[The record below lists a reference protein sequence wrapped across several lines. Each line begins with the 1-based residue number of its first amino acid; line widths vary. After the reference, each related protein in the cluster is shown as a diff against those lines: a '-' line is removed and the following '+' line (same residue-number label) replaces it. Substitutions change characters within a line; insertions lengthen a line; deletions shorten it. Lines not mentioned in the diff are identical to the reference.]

1 MKEEEKKEI
10 YSCLEN
16 RKLRLLFISPEA
28 LVKNQRFTWMI
39 EAANQSGYLKN
50 VIIDE
55 AHIVIEWGDFFRVD
69 YQCLE
74 PWRNK
79 LIQKNPELK
88 TILLSATF
96 ERKTVSLLKSMF
108 SQHDNWI
115 EIRCDSLRREPRFD
129 LIKAESAVDK
139 RRKTAEL
146 LRCLSRPMVVYVAA
160 PFQAYETKTIAE
172 NCGFGNVAIFTG
184 ETDSDTRKKIIKEWS
199 ENEYDLIIATSAF
212 GVGVD
217 KPDVRTVLHLYVPEN
232 ANKYYQELGRGG
244 RDGLPCLS
252 VMCIDPKSDL
262 DLAFNMTTK
271 VLSTRKI
278 VGRWNSMLNSPT
290 SSRYEDTYTLDTG
303 VKPDYHELDFA
314 EDVKTLDVKWN
325 VYVILL
331 LRRRGLLKI
340 IEMMMDPDTRS
351 YMIRIKINNELLLHD
366 SPEMI
371 DLIERIREEE
381 WKDNESDFQL
391 MRKAVIMDGKMCWS
405 EMFFETY
412 SRVSAY
418 CGGCKKH
425 ATVLDEEK
433 NRFSLVKK
441 IERPIKESLPTL
453 EKIFGNA
460 REAVFLTTLNDF
472 ELLSKVV
479 DKGFQI
485 FVLEDS
491 CTEPYMDILLNIE
504 SRSDINFMGLNE
516 YIKLL
521 EENNFYFVSGAVII
535 LYDKNIKHIYR
546 RLAKIRTLSFNG
558 NIKLLHVFLIYLY
571 FSETQKDVVSMIDG
585 PVLEEYDLERIV

>member
-558 NIKLLHVFLIYLY
+558 NIKLLHVFEKNLY

>member
-1 MKEEEKKEI
+1 
-10 YSCLEN
+10 
-16 RKLRLLFISPEA
+16 
-28 LVKNQRFTWMI
+28 
-39 EAANQSGYLKN
+39 
-50 VIIDE
+50 
-55 AHIVIEWGDFFRVD
+55 
-69 YQCLE
+69 
-74 PWRNK
+74 
-79 LIQKNPELK
+79 
-88 TILLSATF
+88 
-96 ERKTVSLLKSMF
+96 
-108 SQHDNWI
+108 
-115 EIRCDSLRREPRFD
+115 
-129 LIKAESAVDK
+129 
-139 RRKTAEL
+139 
-146 LRCLSRPMVVYVAA
+146 
-160 PFQAYETKTIAE
+160 
-172 NCGFGNVAIFTG
+172 
-184 ETDSDTRKKIIKEWS
+184 
-199 ENEYDLIIATSAF
+199 
-212 GVGVD
+212 
-217 KPDVRTVLHLYVPEN
+217 
-232 ANKYYQELGRGG
+232 
-244 RDGLPCLS
+244 
-252 VMCIDPKSDL
+252 
-262 DLAFNMTTK
+262 
-271 VLSTRKI
+271 
-278 VGRWNSMLNSPT
+278 
-290 SSRYEDTYTLDTG
+290 
-303 VKPDYHELDFA
+303 
-314 EDVKTLDVKWN
+314 
-325 VYVILL
+325 
-331 LRRRGLLKI
+331 
-340 IEMMMDPDTRS
+340 
-351 YMIRIKINNELLLHD
+351 
-366 SPEMI
+366 
-371 DLIERIREEE
+371 
-381 WKDNESDFQL
+381 

-558 NIKLLHVFLIYLY
+558 NIKLLHVFEKNLY